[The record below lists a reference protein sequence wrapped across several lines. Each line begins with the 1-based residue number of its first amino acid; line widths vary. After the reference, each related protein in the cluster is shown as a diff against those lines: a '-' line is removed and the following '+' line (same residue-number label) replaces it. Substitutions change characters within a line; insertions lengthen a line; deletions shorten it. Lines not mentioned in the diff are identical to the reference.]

1 MKQLIS
7 VALLLLAALF
17 VVGCSGTDKQ
27 FHIGVSQCSE
37 DAWRKQMNGEIL
49 RETFM
54 YGNVDVEF
62 RAANDNNEK
71 QIEDIKYF
79 INKTGDLL
87 LVRPT

>member
-1 MKQLIS
+1 M
-7 VALLLLAALF
+7 LF
-17 VVGCSGTDKQ
+17 ATVIVVGCSDSDKE
-27 FHIGVSQCSE
+27 FRIGVSQCSD
-37 DAWRKQMNGEIL
+37 DAWRRQMNGEIL

-79 INKTGDLL
+79 INQSVDLL
-87 LVRPT
+87 VVDMK